1 MTTTLH
7 RHPAFLISA
16 AIALTIP
23 LAIGAGS
30 SDPYANLPAD
40 ITLSGVIRD
49 FRERTASG
57 GHPDFERQPTDG
69 FGHYM
74 QECQDTLDADGKP
87 VFRSTGLKVRDQWRD
102 AQGRNRI
109 SPRSYI
115 NARQGDVNGSFYAGY
130 DGSLTTAVNFQKW
143 WRDVP
148 GVNMSMPL
156 NLRLVRQP
164 GTNTYTF
171 NDRTD
176 ATYQNRGGFFPINGN
191 LLGNSGGSTP
201 TKNYHFTFE
210 LTTQFQYKANTGQ
223 VFSFTG
229 DDDVFVF
236 IDGKL
241 VIDLGGVHG
250 AVNQSISLDRL
261 NWLVDGQTYTLKF
274 FFAER
279 HRTESNC
286 RIDTNIVLRT
296 IEPPSVTSVFD

>member
-1 MTTTLH
+1 MIPSQFK
-7 RHPAFLISA
+7 RPALLLSA
-16 AIALTIP
+16 AIAMTLP

-30 SDPYANLPAD
+30 SDPYDHLPSS
-40 ITLSGVIRD
+40 ITLQGVVRD
-49 FRERTASG
+49 FRERSVSG
-57 GHPDFERQPTDG
+57 GHADFERQPNGG

-87 VFRSTGLKVRDQWRD
+87 VFRSTGLKISTQWRD
-102 AQGRNRI
+102 AAGRNRI
-109 SPRSYI
+109 SPKSYI
-115 NARQGDVNGSFYAGY
+115 NSRPGDVNGSFSSST
-130 DGSLTTAVNFQKW
+130 GSTTTASNFSRW
-143 WRDVP
+143 FRDIP
-148 GVNMSMPL
+148 GVNMSKPQ
-156 NLRLVRQP
+156 NIRLVREP

-176 ATYQNRGGFFPINGN
+176 SAYQGMGGFFPINGD
-191 LLGNSGGSTP
+191 LMGNSANG
-201 TKNYHFTFE
+201 TKNFHFTFE
-210 LTTQFQYKANTGQ
+210 LQTQFQYKAGTGQ

-250 AVNQSISLDRL
+250 AMNQSINLDRL
-261 NWLVDGQTYTLKF
+261 NWLVDGQNYTLKF

-296 IEPPSVTSVFD
+296 IEPPAVTSVFD

>member
-1 MTTTLH
+1 MSFAS
-7 RHPAFLISA
+7 RVKNPALLMSA
-16 AIALTIP
+16 AIAMTMP
-23 LAIGAGS
+23 LAIGVGP
-30 SDPYANLPAD
+30 SDPYSHLPSS
-40 ITLSGVIRD
+40 ITLTGVIRD
-49 FRERTASG
+49 FRERSVSG
-57 GHPDFERQPTDG
+57 GHPDFERQPDDG

-87 VFRSTGLKVRDQWRD
+87 VFRSTGLKVATQWRD

-109 SPRSYI
+109 SPKSYI
-115 NARQGDVNGSFYAGY
+115 NSMPGDVNGSFSTGK
-130 DGSLTTAVNFQKW
+130 DGSTTNAANFSKW
-143 WRDVP
+143 FRDIP
-148 GVNMSMPL
+148 GVNMSKPQKIT
-156 NLRLVRQP
+156 LVRQP

-176 ATYQNRGGFFPINGN
+176 PLYKNKGGFFPIDGDMM
-191 LLGNSGGSTP
+191 GNSANSSH
-201 TKNYHFTFE
+201 NYHFTFE
-210 LTTQFQYKANTGQ
+210 LQTTFKYEKGTNQ

-236 IDGKL
+236 IDNKL
-241 VIDLGGVHG
+241 VIDLGGVHE
-250 AVNQSISLDRL
+250 AMNQSINLDRL

-296 IEPPSVTSVFD
+296 IEPPSVTAVFD